1 MSPTLIALLKG
12 LALGFSIAAP
22 VGPIGLLCIR
32 RTLSGGWL
40 LGLVTGLGAATADML
55 YGLVAAA
62 GLTVVTE
69 LLVSLRTPLQGLG
82 GAALI
87 WLGIGF
93 MRARP
98 TAERAETRA
107 AGLAAA
113 YGVTL
118 FLTLTNPATI
128 LSFAAVMASL
138 GAIGASGR
146 TAALVAGVFLGSAL
160 WWLGLSTGVSLIRH
174 RLSERTLLW
183 INRLSGAALALF
195 GLAAIA
201 AAAVEIAS

>member
-1 MSPTLIALLKG
+1 
-12 LALGFSIAAP
+12 
-22 VGPIGLLCIR
+22 V
-32 RTLSGGWL
+32 
-40 LGLVTGLGAATADML
+40 
-55 YGLVAAA
+55 
-62 GLTVVTE
+62 
-69 LLVSLRTPLQGLG
+69 RTPLQALG

-93 MRARP
+93 MRAKP
-98 TAERAETRA
+98 AAERAAGGA

-146 TAALVAGVFLGSAL
+146 TVALVAGVFLGSAL
-160 WWLGLSTGVSLIRH
+160 W
-174 RLSERTLLW
+174 
-183 INRLSGAALALF
+183 
-195 GLAAIA
+195 
-201 AAAVEIAS
+201 

>member
-1 MSPTLIALLKG
+1 MDPTSIALLKG

-40 LGLVTGLGAATADML
+40 LGLATGLGAATADML
-55 YGLVAAA
+55 YGLIAAA

-69 LLVSLRTPLQGLG
+69 LLVSVRTPLQALG

-93 MRARP
+93 MRSRP
-98 TAERAETRA
+98 AAERAA
-107 AGLAAA
+107 GGAVGLAAA

-146 TAALVAGVFLGSAL
+146 TVVLVAGVFLGSAL
-160 WWLGLSTGVSLIRH
+160 WWLALSTGVSLVRH
-174 RLSERTLLW
+174 RLAERTLLW
-183 INRLSGAALALF
+183 INRISGAVLVLF
-195 GLAAIA
+195 GIAAIA